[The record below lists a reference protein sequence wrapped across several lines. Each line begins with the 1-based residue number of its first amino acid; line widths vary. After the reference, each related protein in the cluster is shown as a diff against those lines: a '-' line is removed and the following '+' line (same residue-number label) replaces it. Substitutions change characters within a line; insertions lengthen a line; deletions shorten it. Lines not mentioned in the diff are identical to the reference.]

1 MRSMMLVLVAGGL
14 VASAGPLDVHHPNAG
29 TLADTIPVELF
40 QPGLVSTPL
49 DELNAAFTPDQKDL
63 FWSVNSVQGAQ
74 GMGVIVVS
82 HRGAGGNFGKPEVA
96 SFSGQ
101 YSDYDPFVTPDGKK
115 LFFISNRPK
124 GAATWNPQD
133 FDIYVVER
141 QGSGWSEPQPV
152 GAPVNSD
159 APEYYPSVAA
169 NGDLFFS
176 TTRPGSK
183 SFDIFRSK
191 LVDGRYQDPENLGE
205 AVNGTANT
213 AEIDNYVAPD
223 ESFIVFAAGRPGGI
237 GSQDLYVSFNQ
248 NGSWT
253 PSQLLPLGI
262 NSTAREYTPIGSP
275 DGKYL
280 YFTSMRG
287 FTTTPPGRKMLLKE
301 WQDSIKSI
309 RNGNGNVYRA
319 PIEAVLGLRPK
330 S

>member
-1 MRSMMLVLVAGGL
+1 MRFATLTVLAGSLAAATVASHRNPVPLNPADTTRVELVL
-14 VASAGPLDVHHPNAG
+14 
-29 TLADTIPVELF
+29 
-40 QPGLVSTPL
+40 PGIVSTSL
-49 DELNAAFTPDQKDL
+49 DELNAAFTPDQKEL
-63 FWSVNSVQGAQ
+63 YWSVNSNQGSA

-82 HRGAGGNFGKPEVA
+82 RRGSGDKWSNPEAA

-101 YSDYDPFVTPDGKK
+101 YSDYDPFVTPDGKR

-124 GAATWNPQD
+124 GSANWNAQD

-141 QGSGWSEPQPV
+141 QGSGWSEPQSI

-159 APEYYPSVAA
+159 SPEFYPSVAA

-176 TTRPGSK
+176 TIRPGSK

-191 LVDGRYQDPENLGE
+191 LVDGKYGDPENLGE
-205 AVNGTANT
+205 AVNGTGPS

-223 ESFIVFAAGRPGGI
+223 QSFIVFAAGRPGGI
-237 GSQDLYVSFNQ
+237 GGQDLYVSFNI

-253 PSQLLPLGI
+253 PSQLLPVGI
-262 NSTAREYTPIGSP
+262 NSAAREYTPIGSP

-287 FTTTPPGRKMLLKE
+287 FTTTPPTRKMPLKE
-301 WQDSIKSI
+301 WQDSIKAI